1 MKSRSMKKFMRKAVS
16 AVSAVAMAIMLAAPA
31 VSTQAFAADGK
42 AANSVTYIGKNT
54 IKTYDGKS
62 LTYDSSVTFTTK
74 NSDGSYS
81 ELSLADAK
89 TAVKDGQEVKV
100 YTKAHAEGYGSV
112 WSESYDYTNYRT
124 GVQIGEDSDVAIGT
138 EGVGG
143 KLTGTLLED
152 FNLVSTSK
160 NFNPI
165 VVNKSDAT
173 IKGATIVAG
182 NADGKD
188 NSEGRNDIN
197 DFVGYGTAVNIYG
210 DSVTTGGGADA
221 NGQMGGTTETNAT
234 YKTII
239 DMTEGG
245 SITTYGVARPAVAV
259 DNGGD
264 VIIKGDGNDKTQ
276 EISVNGGT
284 LYDGFKNTAD
294 TVKMVSPPWV
304 LGVVGNSR
312 ATNMLGK
319 GSTMVVQDADVYAK
333 SWGALSTDSGSNP
346 FLYAIN
352 SNISMDTTSDDA
364 SGYGT
369 YAIGNAQEYF
379 LGSTFNVPTY
389 LTIAANGDNNNI
401 TLGATK
407 KGQKITTQKAVWK
420 DNVQSIIDYG
430 TVTASETRET
440 VVNSE
445 NFGVDIWGQA
455 TVNVNDATEFHTT
468 SAAFLIKSASSVVN
482 ISKDATIDASI
493 DANAKAESKLNGTS
507 YGVVYQI
514 IDNEDAAAAGI
525 SFPEG
530 YAGPVFS
537 DAEYSE
543 AEGWLEASTAS
554 GDQGGQQPG
563 GAPGGDMGEA
573 PDGQPGG
580 VPDGQP
586 GGAPDGAPGGAAQK
600 TTSVLNISDDDLK
613 GNIYNGSGYYGD
625 GQELTVNIK
634 NGASITGAISA
645 TTIKHTTDG
654 GKTQNTSIKEAD
666 YDQIGHVMNK
676 PSYNGSNDVIVNVE
690 KGGTWVADG
699 TSIITKLTIADGASV
714 AYGTAVDADGQAIQ
728 LKAGNTYENITVT
741 AATSGT
747 TVKSISNSNLIT
759 TADGSKIAYDSNITF
774 TMKDGNGYKE
784 LSLSDAKTAVK
795 AKKAVKVY
803 TLSHK
808 EGYGSVWNSN
818 YTYTDYRTGIQIGEN
833 SGAAIGTAGV
843 GGKLTGNTLSDL
855 VLTSTSKNFNPVVV
869 NKADATLD
877 NPVIVV
883 GNANGKNNSDGSA
896 DVNDFVGYGTAVN
909 IYGDSVT
916 TGGGADANG
925 QMGGTTNT
933 NATYKTDIDL
943 SNGGS
948 ITTYGVARPAVAVDN
963 GGDVLIK
970 GDGNSKTQE
979 ISVNGGTLY
988 DGFKNTADTVKMVSP
1003 PWVLGVVGN
1012 SRATNMLGKGSTMIV
1027 QDSDV
1032 YAKSW
1037 GALSTDSG
1045 SNPYLYAINSNI
1057 TMDTTSKDASGYG
1070 TYAIGNAQEYFL
1082 GSTFDVPT
1090 YLTIAANGDNNTITM
1105 GATTKGQEITTQK
1118 AVWKDNTQSIIDYNK
1133 VTASETRET
1142 VINSE
1147 NFGVDI
1153 WGQATVNVND
1163 ATTMN
1168 TKSAAFLIKSADSTV
1183 NLGADV
1189 TVNAATDVNAQA
1201 EKELNGTENGVVYQI
1216 IDNEDAAAKGI
1227 SFPEGYAG
1235 PVFSDAEYSEAEG
1248 WMSEANKSERTNTSV
1263 LNIADKDLQGNI
1275 YNGSGYYGAANKLTV
1290 NIEDGASVTGAISA
1304 TTIKHTTNGG
1314 KTQNTSIKEADY
1326 NQIGHVMN
1334 TPYYNGGNDVVV
1346 NVEKGGTWVADGTSI
1361 ITKLTIA
1368 DGATVTYGSAKD
1380 ANGKAIK
1387 LEAGK
1392 TYENITVSDQPD
1404 ETPAY
1409 TGLAQAED
1417 GTWYY
1422 YLEGE
1427 IAYGISG
1434 IAQNEYGWW
1443 YVENGKV
1450 DFTHNGL
1457 VQNQYGWWYV
1467 QNGQINF
1474 GYTGLVA
1481 NEYGWWYVQNGQIN
1495 FNYTGLAQN
1504 EYGWWYVE
1512 GGKINF
1518 NYNSLAANEYGWW
1531 KIDGGKVN
1539 FDFTGAVEYNSAYY
1553 TVVNGKVIF

>member
-112 WSESYDYTNYRT
+112 WSDSYDYTNYRT

-182 NADGKD
+182 NEDGKD

-197 DFVGYGTAVNIYG
+197 DFVGYGTAVTIYG

-221 NGQMGGTTETNAT
+221 NGQMGGTTETNGT
-234 YKTII
+234 YKTTI

-245 SITTYGVARPAVAV
+245 SITTYGVARPAVEV

-468 SAAFLIKSASSVVN
+468 STPFLIKSASSVVN

-514 IDNEDAAAAGI
+514 IDNEDAAASGI

-537 DAEYSE
+537 DAEYTES
-543 AEGWLEASTAS
+543 EGWLEASTAS
-554 GDQGGQQPG
+554 SDQGGQQPG

-580 VPDGQP
+580 E
-586 GGAPDGAPGGAAQK
+586 AQK
-600 TTSVLNISDDDLK
+600 TTSVLNIEDKDLQ

-634 NGASITGAISA
+634 DGASVTGAISA

-654 GKTQNTSIKEAD
+654 GKTQNTSIKEAN

-699 TSIITKLTIADGASV
+699 TSIITKLTIADGATV
-714 AYGTAVDADGQAIQ
+714 AYGTAVDANGEAVE

-747 TVKSISNSNLIT
+747 AVKSISSNNLIT

-795 AKKAVKVY
+795 AKKEVKVY

-833 SGAAIGTAGV
+833 SGAAIGTEGV

-877 NPVIVV
+877 NPVIVA

-896 DVNDFVGYGTAVN
+896 DINDFVGYGTAVTV
-909 IYGDSVT
+909 YGDSIT
-916 TGGGADANG
+916 TNGSADADG

-948 ITTYGVARPAVAVDN
+948 ITTYGVARPAVEVDN

-970 GDGNSKTQE
+970 GDGDSKTQE

-1027 QDSDV
+1027 QDADV

-1090 YLTIAANGDNNTITM
+1090 YLTIAANGDNNNITM

-1189 TVNAATDVNAQA
+1189 TVNAATDANAQA

-1304 TTIKHTTNGG
+1304 TTIKHTTDGG
-1314 KTQNTSIKEADY
+1314 KTQNTSIKEANYD
-1326 NQIGHVMN
+1326 QIGHVMN
-1334 TPYYNGGNDVVV
+1334 KPSYNGSNDVIV

-1434 IAQNEYGWW
+1434 LAQNEYGWW

-1553 TVVNGKVIF
+1553 TVVNGKVVF

>member
-514 IDNEDAAAAGI
+514 IDNEDSAAAGI

-554 GDQGGQQPG
+554 GDQGGQHPG

-580 VPDGQP
+580 APDGAP
-586 GGAPDGAPGGAAQK
+586 GGAPGGAAQK

-634 NGASITGAISA
+634 NGASVTGAISA

-877 NPVIVV
+877 NPVIVA

-970 GDGNSKTQE
+970 GDGDSKTQE

-1183 NLGADV
+1183 NLDADV

-1304 TTIKHTTNGG
+1304 TTIKHTTDGG

-1334 TPYYNGGNDVVV
+1334 TPYYNGDNDVVV

-1434 IAQNEYGWW
+1434 LAQNEYGWW

-1553 TVVNGKVIF
+1553 TVVNGKVVF

>member
-580 VPDGQP
+580 APDGQP

-877 NPVIVV
+877 NPVIVA

-970 GDGNSKTQE
+970 GDGDSKTQE

-1235 PVFSDAEYSEAEG
+1235 PVFSDAEYSETEG

-1304 TTIKHTTNGG
+1304 TTIKHTTDGG

-1346 NVEKGGTWVADGTSI
+1346 NVEKGGTWVADGISI

-1434 IAQNEYGWW
+1434 LAQNEYGWW

-1553 TVVNGKVIF
+1553 TVVNGKVVF

>member
-221 NGQMGGTTETNAT
+221 NGQMGGTT
-234 YKTII
+234 
-239 DMTEGG
+239 
-245 SITTYGVARPAVAV
+245 
-259 DNGGD
+259 
-264 VIIKGDGNDKTQ
+264 
-276 EISVNGGT
+276 
-284 LYDGFKNTAD
+284 
-294 TVKMVSPPWV
+294 
-304 LGVVGNSR
+304 
-312 ATNMLGK
+312 
-319 GSTMVVQDADVYAK
+319 
-333 SWGALSTDSGSNP
+333 
-346 FLYAIN
+346 
-352 SNISMDTTSDDA
+352 
-364 SGYGT
+364 
-369 YAIGNAQEYF
+369 
-379 LGSTFNVPTY
+379 
-389 LTIAANGDNNNI
+389 
-401 TLGATK
+401 
-407 KGQKITTQKAVWK
+407 
-420 DNVQSIIDYG
+420 
-430 TVTASETRET
+430 
-440 VVNSE
+440 
-445 NFGVDIWGQA
+445 
-455 TVNVNDATEFHTT
+455 
-468 SAAFLIKSASSVVN
+468 
-482 ISKDATIDASI
+482 
-493 DANAKAESKLNGTS
+493 
-507 YGVVYQI
+507 
-514 IDNEDAAAAGI
+514 
-525 SFPEG
+525 
-530 YAGPVFS
+530 
-537 DAEYSE
+537 
-543 AEGWLEASTAS
+543 
-554 GDQGGQQPG
+554 
-563 GAPGGDMGEA
+563 
-573 PDGQPGG
+573 
-580 VPDGQP
+580 
-586 GGAPDGAPGGAAQK
+586 
-600 TTSVLNISDDDLK
+600 
-613 GNIYNGSGYYGD
+613 
-625 GQELTVNIK
+625 
-634 NGASITGAISA
+634 
-645 TTIKHTTDG
+645 
-654 GKTQNTSIKEAD
+654 
-666 YDQIGHVMNK
+666 
-676 PSYNGSNDVIVNVE
+676 
-690 KGGTWVADG
+690 
-699 TSIITKLTIADGASV
+699 
-714 AYGTAVDADGQAIQ
+714 
-728 LKAGNTYENITVT
+728 
-741 AATSGT
+741 
-747 TVKSISNSNLIT
+747 
-759 TADGSKIAYDSNITF
+759 
-774 TMKDGNGYKE
+774 
-784 LSLSDAKTAVK
+784 
-795 AKKAVKVY
+795 
-803 TLSHK
+803 
-808 EGYGSVWNSN
+808 
-818 YTYTDYRTGIQIGEN
+818 
-833 SGAAIGTAGV
+833 
-843 GGKLTGNTLSDL
+843 
-855 VLTSTSKNFNPVVV
+855 
-869 NKADATLD
+869 
-877 NPVIVV
+877 
-883 GNANGKNNSDGSA
+883 
-896 DVNDFVGYGTAVN
+896 
-909 IYGDSVT
+909 
-916 TGGGADANG
+916 
-925 QMGGTTNT
+925 NT

-970 GDGNSKTQE
+970 GDGDSKTQE

-1133 VTASETRET
+1133 VRASETRET

-1304 TTIKHTTNGG
+1304 TTIKHTTDGG

-1434 IAQNEYGWW
+1434 LAQNEYGWW

-1553 TVVNGKVIF
+1553 TVVNGKVVF

>member
-62 LTYDSSVTFTTK
+62 LTYDSSVTFATK

-165 VVNKSDAT
+165 VVNKSNAT

-188 NSEGRNDIN
+188 NSDGRSDIN

-234 YKTII
+234 YKTTI
-239 DMTEGG
+239 DMTE
-245 SITTYGVARPAVAV
+245 
-259 DNGGD
+259 
-264 VIIKGDGNDKTQ
+264 
-276 EISVNGGT
+276 
-284 LYDGFKNTAD
+284 
-294 TVKMVSPPWV
+294 
-304 LGVVGNSR
+304 
-312 ATNMLGK
+312 
-319 GSTMVVQDADVYAK
+319 
-333 SWGALSTDSGSNP
+333 
-346 FLYAIN
+346 
-352 SNISMDTTSDDA
+352 
-364 SGYGT
+364 
-369 YAIGNAQEYF
+369 
-379 LGSTFNVPTY
+379 
-389 LTIAANGDNNNI
+389 
-401 TLGATK
+401 
-407 KGQKITTQKAVWK
+407 
-420 DNVQSIIDYG
+420 
-430 TVTASETRET
+430 
-440 VVNSE
+440 
-445 NFGVDIWGQA
+445 
-455 TVNVNDATEFHTT
+455 
-468 SAAFLIKSASSVVN
+468 
-482 ISKDATIDASI
+482 
-493 DANAKAESKLNGTS
+493 
-507 YGVVYQI
+507 
-514 IDNEDAAAAGI
+514 
-525 SFPEG
+525 
-530 YAGPVFS
+530 
-537 DAEYSE
+537 
-543 AEGWLEASTAS
+543 
-554 GDQGGQQPG
+554 
-563 GAPGGDMGEA
+563 
-573 PDGQPGG
+573 
-580 VPDGQP
+580 
-586 GGAPDGAPGGAAQK
+586 
-600 TTSVLNISDDDLK
+600 
-613 GNIYNGSGYYGD
+613 
-625 GQELTVNIK
+625 
-634 NGASITGAISA
+634 
-645 TTIKHTTDG
+645 
-654 GKTQNTSIKEAD
+654 
-666 YDQIGHVMNK
+666 
-676 PSYNGSNDVIVNVE
+676 
-690 KGGTWVADG
+690 
-699 TSIITKLTIADGASV
+699 
-714 AYGTAVDADGQAIQ
+714 
-728 LKAGNTYENITVT
+728 
-741 AATSGT
+741 
-747 TVKSISNSNLIT
+747 
-759 TADGSKIAYDSNITF
+759 
-774 TMKDGNGYKE
+774 
-784 LSLSDAKTAVK
+784 
-795 AKKAVKVY
+795 
-803 TLSHK
+803 
-808 EGYGSVWNSN
+808 
-818 YTYTDYRTGIQIGEN
+818 
-833 SGAAIGTAGV
+833 
-843 GGKLTGNTLSDL
+843 
-855 VLTSTSKNFNPVVV
+855 
-869 NKADATLD
+869 
-877 NPVIVV
+877 
-883 GNANGKNNSDGSA
+883 
-896 DVNDFVGYGTAVN
+896 
-909 IYGDSVT
+909 
-916 TGGGADANG
+916 
-925 QMGGTTNT
+925 
-933 NATYKTDIDL
+933 
-943 SNGGS
+943 GGS

-970 GDGNSKTQE
+970 GDGDSKTQE

-1045 SNPYLYAINSNI
+1045 SNPFLYAINSNI
-1057 TMDTTSKDASGYG
+1057 SMDTTSDDASGYG

-1248 WMSEANKSERTNTSV
+1248 WMSEANTSERTNTSV

-1304 TTIKHTTNGG
+1304 TTIKHTTDGG

-1434 IAQNEYGWW
+1434 LAQNEYGWW

-1457 VQNQYGWWYV
+1457 VQNQ
-1467 QNGQINF
+1467 
-1474 GYTGLVA
+1474 
-1481 NEYGWWYVQNGQIN
+1481 YGWWYVQNGQIN

-1553 TVVNGKVIF
+1553 TVVNGKVVF

>member
-440 VVNSE
+440 V
-445 NFGVDIWGQA
+445 
-455 TVNVNDATEFHTT
+455 
-468 SAAFLIKSASSVVN
+468 
-482 ISKDATIDASI
+482 
-493 DANAKAESKLNGTS
+493 
-507 YGVVYQI
+507 
-514 IDNEDAAAAGI
+514 
-525 SFPEG
+525 
-530 YAGPVFS
+530 
-537 DAEYSE
+537 
-543 AEGWLEASTAS
+543 
-554 GDQGGQQPG
+554 
-563 GAPGGDMGEA
+563 
-573 PDGQPGG
+573 
-580 VPDGQP
+580 
-586 GGAPDGAPGGAAQK
+586 
-600 TTSVLNISDDDLK
+600 
-613 GNIYNGSGYYGD
+613 
-625 GQELTVNIK
+625 
-634 NGASITGAISA
+634 
-645 TTIKHTTDG
+645 
-654 GKTQNTSIKEAD
+654 
-666 YDQIGHVMNK
+666 
-676 PSYNGSNDVIVNVE
+676 
-690 KGGTWVADG
+690 
-699 TSIITKLTIADGASV
+699 
-714 AYGTAVDADGQAIQ
+714 
-728 LKAGNTYENITVT
+728 
-741 AATSGT
+741 
-747 TVKSISNSNLIT
+747 
-759 TADGSKIAYDSNITF
+759 
-774 TMKDGNGYKE
+774 
-784 LSLSDAKTAVK
+784 
-795 AKKAVKVY
+795 
-803 TLSHK
+803 
-808 EGYGSVWNSN
+808 
-818 YTYTDYRTGIQIGEN
+818 
-833 SGAAIGTAGV
+833 
-843 GGKLTGNTLSDL
+843 
-855 VLTSTSKNFNPVVV
+855 
-869 NKADATLD
+869 
-877 NPVIVV
+877 
-883 GNANGKNNSDGSA
+883 
-896 DVNDFVGYGTAVN
+896 
-909 IYGDSVT
+909 
-916 TGGGADANG
+916 
-925 QMGGTTNT
+925 
-933 NATYKTDIDL
+933 
-943 SNGGS
+943 
-948 ITTYGVARPAVAVDN
+948 
-963 GGDVLIK
+963 
-970 GDGNSKTQE
+970 
-979 ISVNGGTLY
+979 
-988 DGFKNTADTVKMVSP
+988 
-1003 PWVLGVVGN
+1003 
-1012 SRATNMLGKGSTMIV
+1012 
-1027 QDSDV
+1027 
-1032 YAKSW
+1032 
-1037 GALSTDSG
+1037 
-1045 SNPYLYAINSNI
+1045 
-1057 TMDTTSKDASGYG
+1057 
-1070 TYAIGNAQEYFL
+1070 
-1082 GSTFDVPT
+1082 
-1090 YLTIAANGDNNTITM
+1090 
-1105 GATTKGQEITTQK
+1105 
-1118 AVWKDNTQSIIDYNK
+1118 
-1133 VTASETRET
+1133 
-1142 VINSE
+1142 INSE

-1304 TTIKHTTNGG
+1304 TTIKHTTDGG

-1434 IAQNEYGWW
+1434 LAQNEYGWW

-1553 TVVNGKVIF
+1553 TVVNGKVVF

>member
-124 GVQIGEDSDVAIGT
+124 GVQIGEDSDVAIGI

-264 VIIKGDGNDKTQ
+264 VIIKGDGND
-276 EISVNGGT
+276 
-284 LYDGFKNTAD
+284 
-294 TVKMVSPPWV
+294 
-304 LGVVGNSR
+304 
-312 ATNMLGK
+312 
-319 GSTMVVQDADVYAK
+319 
-333 SWGALSTDSGSNP
+333 
-346 FLYAIN
+346 
-352 SNISMDTTSDDA
+352 
-364 SGYGT
+364 
-369 YAIGNAQEYF
+369 
-379 LGSTFNVPTY
+379 
-389 LTIAANGDNNNI
+389 
-401 TLGATK
+401 
-407 KGQKITTQKAVWK
+407 
-420 DNVQSIIDYG
+420 
-430 TVTASETRET
+430 
-440 VVNSE
+440 
-445 NFGVDIWGQA
+445 
-455 TVNVNDATEFHTT
+455 
-468 SAAFLIKSASSVVN
+468 
-482 ISKDATIDASI
+482 
-493 DANAKAESKLNGTS
+493 
-507 YGVVYQI
+507 
-514 IDNEDAAAAGI
+514 
-525 SFPEG
+525 
-530 YAGPVFS
+530 
-537 DAEYSE
+537 
-543 AEGWLEASTAS
+543 
-554 GDQGGQQPG
+554 
-563 GAPGGDMGEA
+563 
-573 PDGQPGG
+573 
-580 VPDGQP
+580 
-586 GGAPDGAPGGAAQK
+586 
-600 TTSVLNISDDDLK
+600 
-613 GNIYNGSGYYGD
+613 
-625 GQELTVNIK
+625 
-634 NGASITGAISA
+634 
-645 TTIKHTTDG
+645 
-654 GKTQNTSIKEAD
+654 
-666 YDQIGHVMNK
+666 
-676 PSYNGSNDVIVNVE
+676 
-690 KGGTWVADG
+690 
-699 TSIITKLTIADGASV
+699 
-714 AYGTAVDADGQAIQ
+714 
-728 LKAGNTYENITVT
+728 
-741 AATSGT
+741 
-747 TVKSISNSNLIT
+747 
-759 TADGSKIAYDSNITF
+759 
-774 TMKDGNGYKE
+774 
-784 LSLSDAKTAVK
+784 
-795 AKKAVKVY
+795 
-803 TLSHK
+803 
-808 EGYGSVWNSN
+808 
-818 YTYTDYRTGIQIGEN
+818 
-833 SGAAIGTAGV
+833 
-843 GGKLTGNTLSDL
+843 
-855 VLTSTSKNFNPVVV
+855 
-869 NKADATLD
+869 
-877 NPVIVV
+877 
-883 GNANGKNNSDGSA
+883 
-896 DVNDFVGYGTAVN
+896 
-909 IYGDSVT
+909 
-916 TGGGADANG
+916 
-925 QMGGTTNT
+925 
-933 NATYKTDIDL
+933 
-943 SNGGS
+943 
-948 ITTYGVARPAVAVDN
+948 
-963 GGDVLIK
+963 
-970 GDGNSKTQE
+970 KTQE

-1304 TTIKHTTNGG
+1304 TTIKHTTDGG

-1434 IAQNEYGWW
+1434 LAQNEYGWW

-1553 TVVNGKVIF
+1553 TVVNGKVVF

>member
-124 GVQIGEDSDVAIGT
+124 GVQIGEDSDVAIGI

-264 VIIKGDGNDKTQ
+264 VIIKGDGND
-276 EISVNGGT
+276 
-284 LYDGFKNTAD
+284 
-294 TVKMVSPPWV
+294 
-304 LGVVGNSR
+304 
-312 ATNMLGK
+312 
-319 GSTMVVQDADVYAK
+319 
-333 SWGALSTDSGSNP
+333 
-346 FLYAIN
+346 
-352 SNISMDTTSDDA
+352 
-364 SGYGT
+364 
-369 YAIGNAQEYF
+369 
-379 LGSTFNVPTY
+379 
-389 LTIAANGDNNNI
+389 
-401 TLGATK
+401 
-407 KGQKITTQKAVWK
+407 
-420 DNVQSIIDYG
+420 
-430 TVTASETRET
+430 
-440 VVNSE
+440 
-445 NFGVDIWGQA
+445 
-455 TVNVNDATEFHTT
+455 
-468 SAAFLIKSASSVVN
+468 
-482 ISKDATIDASI
+482 
-493 DANAKAESKLNGTS
+493 
-507 YGVVYQI
+507 
-514 IDNEDAAAAGI
+514 
-525 SFPEG
+525 
-530 YAGPVFS
+530 
-537 DAEYSE
+537 
-543 AEGWLEASTAS
+543 
-554 GDQGGQQPG
+554 
-563 GAPGGDMGEA
+563 
-573 PDGQPGG
+573 
-580 VPDGQP
+580 
-586 GGAPDGAPGGAAQK
+586 
-600 TTSVLNISDDDLK
+600 
-613 GNIYNGSGYYGD
+613 
-625 GQELTVNIK
+625 
-634 NGASITGAISA
+634 
-645 TTIKHTTDG
+645 
-654 GKTQNTSIKEAD
+654 
-666 YDQIGHVMNK
+666 
-676 PSYNGSNDVIVNVE
+676 
-690 KGGTWVADG
+690 
-699 TSIITKLTIADGASV
+699 
-714 AYGTAVDADGQAIQ
+714 
-728 LKAGNTYENITVT
+728 
-741 AATSGT
+741 
-747 TVKSISNSNLIT
+747 
-759 TADGSKIAYDSNITF
+759 
-774 TMKDGNGYKE
+774 
-784 LSLSDAKTAVK
+784 
-795 AKKAVKVY
+795 
-803 TLSHK
+803 
-808 EGYGSVWNSN
+808 
-818 YTYTDYRTGIQIGEN
+818 
-833 SGAAIGTAGV
+833 
-843 GGKLTGNTLSDL
+843 
-855 VLTSTSKNFNPVVV
+855 
-869 NKADATLD
+869 
-877 NPVIVV
+877 
-883 GNANGKNNSDGSA
+883 
-896 DVNDFVGYGTAVN
+896 
-909 IYGDSVT
+909 
-916 TGGGADANG
+916 
-925 QMGGTTNT
+925 
-933 NATYKTDIDL
+933 
-943 SNGGS
+943 
-948 ITTYGVARPAVAVDN
+948 
-963 GGDVLIK
+963 
-970 GDGNSKTQE
+970 KTQE

-1304 TTIKHTTNGG
+1304 TTIKHTTDGG

-1434 IAQNEYGWW
+1434 LAQNEYGWW

-1457 VQNQYGWWYV
+1457 VQNQ
-1467 QNGQINF
+1467 
-1474 GYTGLVA
+1474 
-1481 NEYGWWYVQNGQIN
+1481 YGWWYVQNGQIN

-1553 TVVNGKVIF
+1553 TVVNGKVVF

>member
-221 NGQMGGTTETNAT
+221 NGQMGGTT
-234 YKTII
+234 
-239 DMTEGG
+239 
-245 SITTYGVARPAVAV
+245 
-259 DNGGD
+259 
-264 VIIKGDGNDKTQ
+264 
-276 EISVNGGT
+276 
-284 LYDGFKNTAD
+284 
-294 TVKMVSPPWV
+294 
-304 LGVVGNSR
+304 
-312 ATNMLGK
+312 
-319 GSTMVVQDADVYAK
+319 
-333 SWGALSTDSGSNP
+333 
-346 FLYAIN
+346 
-352 SNISMDTTSDDA
+352 
-364 SGYGT
+364 
-369 YAIGNAQEYF
+369 
-379 LGSTFNVPTY
+379 
-389 LTIAANGDNNNI
+389 
-401 TLGATK
+401 
-407 KGQKITTQKAVWK
+407 
-420 DNVQSIIDYG
+420 
-430 TVTASETRET
+430 
-440 VVNSE
+440 
-445 NFGVDIWGQA
+445 
-455 TVNVNDATEFHTT
+455 
-468 SAAFLIKSASSVVN
+468 
-482 ISKDATIDASI
+482 
-493 DANAKAESKLNGTS
+493 
-507 YGVVYQI
+507 
-514 IDNEDAAAAGI
+514 
-525 SFPEG
+525 
-530 YAGPVFS
+530 
-537 DAEYSE
+537 
-543 AEGWLEASTAS
+543 
-554 GDQGGQQPG
+554 
-563 GAPGGDMGEA
+563 
-573 PDGQPGG
+573 
-580 VPDGQP
+580 
-586 GGAPDGAPGGAAQK
+586 
-600 TTSVLNISDDDLK
+600 
-613 GNIYNGSGYYGD
+613 
-625 GQELTVNIK
+625 
-634 NGASITGAISA
+634 
-645 TTIKHTTDG
+645 
-654 GKTQNTSIKEAD
+654 
-666 YDQIGHVMNK
+666 
-676 PSYNGSNDVIVNVE
+676 
-690 KGGTWVADG
+690 
-699 TSIITKLTIADGASV
+699 
-714 AYGTAVDADGQAIQ
+714 
-728 LKAGNTYENITVT
+728 
-741 AATSGT
+741 
-747 TVKSISNSNLIT
+747 
-759 TADGSKIAYDSNITF
+759 
-774 TMKDGNGYKE
+774 
-784 LSLSDAKTAVK
+784 
-795 AKKAVKVY
+795 
-803 TLSHK
+803 
-808 EGYGSVWNSN
+808 
-818 YTYTDYRTGIQIGEN
+818 
-833 SGAAIGTAGV
+833 
-843 GGKLTGNTLSDL
+843 
-855 VLTSTSKNFNPVVV
+855 
-869 NKADATLD
+869 
-877 NPVIVV
+877 
-883 GNANGKNNSDGSA
+883 
-896 DVNDFVGYGTAVN
+896 
-909 IYGDSVT
+909 
-916 TGGGADANG
+916 
-925 QMGGTTNT
+925 NT

-970 GDGNSKTQE
+970 GDGDSKTQE

-1304 TTIKHTTNGG
+1304 TTIKHTTDGG

-1434 IAQNEYGWW
+1434 LAQNEYGWW

-1553 TVVNGKVIF
+1553 TVVNGKVVF

>member
-62 LTYDSSVTFTTK
+62 LTYDSSVTFATK

-165 VVNKSDAT
+165 VVNKSNAT

-188 NSEGRNDIN
+188 NSDGRSDI
-197 DFVGYGTAVNIYG
+197 
-210 DSVTTGGGADA
+210 
-221 NGQMGGTTETNAT
+221 
-234 YKTII
+234 
-239 DMTEGG
+239 
-245 SITTYGVARPAVAV
+245 
-259 DNGGD
+259 
-264 VIIKGDGNDKTQ
+264 
-276 EISVNGGT
+276 
-284 LYDGFKNTAD
+284 
-294 TVKMVSPPWV
+294 
-304 LGVVGNSR
+304 
-312 ATNMLGK
+312 
-319 GSTMVVQDADVYAK
+319 
-333 SWGALSTDSGSNP
+333 
-346 FLYAIN
+346 
-352 SNISMDTTSDDA
+352 
-364 SGYGT
+364 
-369 YAIGNAQEYF
+369 
-379 LGSTFNVPTY
+379 
-389 LTIAANGDNNNI
+389 
-401 TLGATK
+401 
-407 KGQKITTQKAVWK
+407 
-420 DNVQSIIDYG
+420 
-430 TVTASETRET
+430 
-440 VVNSE
+440 
-445 NFGVDIWGQA
+445 
-455 TVNVNDATEFHTT
+455 
-468 SAAFLIKSASSVVN
+468 
-482 ISKDATIDASI
+482 
-493 DANAKAESKLNGTS
+493 
-507 YGVVYQI
+507 
-514 IDNEDAAAAGI
+514 
-525 SFPEG
+525 
-530 YAGPVFS
+530 
-537 DAEYSE
+537 
-543 AEGWLEASTAS
+543 
-554 GDQGGQQPG
+554 
-563 GAPGGDMGEA
+563 
-573 PDGQPGG
+573 
-580 VPDGQP
+580 
-586 GGAPDGAPGGAAQK
+586 
-600 TTSVLNISDDDLK
+600 
-613 GNIYNGSGYYGD
+613 
-625 GQELTVNIK
+625 
-634 NGASITGAISA
+634 
-645 TTIKHTTDG
+645 
-654 GKTQNTSIKEAD
+654 
-666 YDQIGHVMNK
+666 
-676 PSYNGSNDVIVNVE
+676 
-690 KGGTWVADG
+690 
-699 TSIITKLTIADGASV
+699 
-714 AYGTAVDADGQAIQ
+714 
-728 LKAGNTYENITVT
+728 
-741 AATSGT
+741 
-747 TVKSISNSNLIT
+747 
-759 TADGSKIAYDSNITF
+759 
-774 TMKDGNGYKE
+774 
-784 LSLSDAKTAVK
+784 
-795 AKKAVKVY
+795 
-803 TLSHK
+803 
-808 EGYGSVWNSN
+808 
-818 YTYTDYRTGIQIGEN
+818 
-833 SGAAIGTAGV
+833 
-843 GGKLTGNTLSDL
+843 
-855 VLTSTSKNFNPVVV
+855 
-869 NKADATLD
+869 
-877 NPVIVV
+877 
-883 GNANGKNNSDGSA
+883 
-896 DVNDFVGYGTAVN
+896 NDFVGYGTAVN

-970 GDGNSKTQE
+970 GDGDSKTQE

-1304 TTIKHTTNGG
+1304 TTIKHTTDGG

-1434 IAQNEYGWW
+1434 LAQNEYGWW

-1553 TVVNGKVIF
+1553 TVVNGKVVF

>member
-319 GSTMVVQDADVYAK
+319 GSTM
-333 SWGALSTDSGSNP
+333 
-346 FLYAIN
+346 
-352 SNISMDTTSDDA
+352 
-364 SGYGT
+364 
-369 YAIGNAQEYF
+369 
-379 LGSTFNVPTY
+379 
-389 LTIAANGDNNNI
+389 
-401 TLGATK
+401 
-407 KGQKITTQKAVWK
+407 
-420 DNVQSIIDYG
+420 
-430 TVTASETRET
+430 
-440 VVNSE
+440 
-445 NFGVDIWGQA
+445 
-455 TVNVNDATEFHTT
+455 
-468 SAAFLIKSASSVVN
+468 
-482 ISKDATIDASI
+482 
-493 DANAKAESKLNGTS
+493 
-507 YGVVYQI
+507 
-514 IDNEDAAAAGI
+514 
-525 SFPEG
+525 
-530 YAGPVFS
+530 
-537 DAEYSE
+537 
-543 AEGWLEASTAS
+543 
-554 GDQGGQQPG
+554 
-563 GAPGGDMGEA
+563 
-573 PDGQPGG
+573 
-580 VPDGQP
+580 
-586 GGAPDGAPGGAAQK
+586 
-600 TTSVLNISDDDLK
+600 
-613 GNIYNGSGYYGD
+613 
-625 GQELTVNIK
+625 
-634 NGASITGAISA
+634 
-645 TTIKHTTDG
+645 
-654 GKTQNTSIKEAD
+654 
-666 YDQIGHVMNK
+666 
-676 PSYNGSNDVIVNVE
+676 
-690 KGGTWVADG
+690 
-699 TSIITKLTIADGASV
+699 
-714 AYGTAVDADGQAIQ
+714 
-728 LKAGNTYENITVT
+728 
-741 AATSGT
+741 
-747 TVKSISNSNLIT
+747 
-759 TADGSKIAYDSNITF
+759 
-774 TMKDGNGYKE
+774 
-784 LSLSDAKTAVK
+784 
-795 AKKAVKVY
+795 
-803 TLSHK
+803 
-808 EGYGSVWNSN
+808 
-818 YTYTDYRTGIQIGEN
+818 
-833 SGAAIGTAGV
+833 
-843 GGKLTGNTLSDL
+843 
-855 VLTSTSKNFNPVVV
+855 
-869 NKADATLD
+869 
-877 NPVIVV
+877 
-883 GNANGKNNSDGSA
+883 
-896 DVNDFVGYGTAVN
+896 
-909 IYGDSVT
+909 
-916 TGGGADANG
+916 
-925 QMGGTTNT
+925 
-933 NATYKTDIDL
+933 
-943 SNGGS
+943 
-948 ITTYGVARPAVAVDN
+948 
-963 GGDVLIK
+963 
-970 GDGNSKTQE
+970 
-979 ISVNGGTLY
+979 
-988 DGFKNTADTVKMVSP
+988 
-1003 PWVLGVVGN
+1003 
-1012 SRATNMLGKGSTMIV
+1012 IV

-1105 GATTKGQEITTQK
+1105 GATIKGQEITTQK

-1304 TTIKHTTNGG
+1304 TTIKHTTDGG

-1368 DGATVTYGSAKD
+1368 DGATVTYGSTKD
-1380 ANGKAIK
+1380 ANGKAII

-1434 IAQNEYGWW
+1434 LAQNEYGWW

-1553 TVVNGKVIF
+1553 TVVNGKVVF

>member
-188 NSEGRNDIN
+188 NSEGRNDI
-197 DFVGYGTAVNIYG
+197 
-210 DSVTTGGGADA
+210 
-221 NGQMGGTTETNAT
+221 
-234 YKTII
+234 
-239 DMTEGG
+239 
-245 SITTYGVARPAVAV
+245 
-259 DNGGD
+259 
-264 VIIKGDGNDKTQ
+264 
-276 EISVNGGT
+276 
-284 LYDGFKNTAD
+284 
-294 TVKMVSPPWV
+294 
-304 LGVVGNSR
+304 
-312 ATNMLGK
+312 
-319 GSTMVVQDADVYAK
+319 
-333 SWGALSTDSGSNP
+333 
-346 FLYAIN
+346 
-352 SNISMDTTSDDA
+352 
-364 SGYGT
+364 
-369 YAIGNAQEYF
+369 
-379 LGSTFNVPTY
+379 
-389 LTIAANGDNNNI
+389 
-401 TLGATK
+401 
-407 KGQKITTQKAVWK
+407 
-420 DNVQSIIDYG
+420 
-430 TVTASETRET
+430 
-440 VVNSE
+440 
-445 NFGVDIWGQA
+445 
-455 TVNVNDATEFHTT
+455 
-468 SAAFLIKSASSVVN
+468 
-482 ISKDATIDASI
+482 
-493 DANAKAESKLNGTS
+493 
-507 YGVVYQI
+507 
-514 IDNEDAAAAGI
+514 
-525 SFPEG
+525 
-530 YAGPVFS
+530 
-537 DAEYSE
+537 
-543 AEGWLEASTAS
+543 
-554 GDQGGQQPG
+554 
-563 GAPGGDMGEA
+563 
-573 PDGQPGG
+573 
-580 VPDGQP
+580 
-586 GGAPDGAPGGAAQK
+586 
-600 TTSVLNISDDDLK
+600 
-613 GNIYNGSGYYGD
+613 
-625 GQELTVNIK
+625 
-634 NGASITGAISA
+634 
-645 TTIKHTTDG
+645 
-654 GKTQNTSIKEAD
+654 
-666 YDQIGHVMNK
+666 
-676 PSYNGSNDVIVNVE
+676 
-690 KGGTWVADG
+690 
-699 TSIITKLTIADGASV
+699 
-714 AYGTAVDADGQAIQ
+714 
-728 LKAGNTYENITVT
+728 
-741 AATSGT
+741 
-747 TVKSISNSNLIT
+747 
-759 TADGSKIAYDSNITF
+759 
-774 TMKDGNGYKE
+774 
-784 LSLSDAKTAVK
+784 
-795 AKKAVKVY
+795 
-803 TLSHK
+803 
-808 EGYGSVWNSN
+808 
-818 YTYTDYRTGIQIGEN
+818 
-833 SGAAIGTAGV
+833 
-843 GGKLTGNTLSDL
+843 
-855 VLTSTSKNFNPVVV
+855 
-869 NKADATLD
+869 
-877 NPVIVV
+877 
-883 GNANGKNNSDGSA
+883 
-896 DVNDFVGYGTAVN
+896 NDFVGYGTAVN

-1248 WMSEANKSERTNTSV
+1248 WMSEANTSERTNTSV

-1290 NIEDGASVTGAISA
+1290 NIKDGASVTGAISA
-1304 TTIKHTTNGG
+1304 TTIKHTTDGG

-1434 IAQNEYGWW
+1434 LAQNEYGWW

-1553 TVVNGKVIF
+1553 TVVNGKVVF

>member
-62 LTYDSSVTFTTK
+62 LTYDSSVTFATK

-165 VVNKSDAT
+165 VVNKSNAT

-188 NSEGRNDIN
+188 NSDGRSDIN

-234 YKTII
+234 YKTTI
-239 DMTEGG
+239 DMTE
-245 SITTYGVARPAVAV
+245 
-259 DNGGD
+259 
-264 VIIKGDGNDKTQ
+264 
-276 EISVNGGT
+276 
-284 LYDGFKNTAD
+284 
-294 TVKMVSPPWV
+294 
-304 LGVVGNSR
+304 
-312 ATNMLGK
+312 
-319 GSTMVVQDADVYAK
+319 
-333 SWGALSTDSGSNP
+333 
-346 FLYAIN
+346 
-352 SNISMDTTSDDA
+352 
-364 SGYGT
+364 
-369 YAIGNAQEYF
+369 
-379 LGSTFNVPTY
+379 
-389 LTIAANGDNNNI
+389 
-401 TLGATK
+401 
-407 KGQKITTQKAVWK
+407 
-420 DNVQSIIDYG
+420 
-430 TVTASETRET
+430 
-440 VVNSE
+440 
-445 NFGVDIWGQA
+445 
-455 TVNVNDATEFHTT
+455 
-468 SAAFLIKSASSVVN
+468 
-482 ISKDATIDASI
+482 
-493 DANAKAESKLNGTS
+493 
-507 YGVVYQI
+507 
-514 IDNEDAAAAGI
+514 
-525 SFPEG
+525 
-530 YAGPVFS
+530 
-537 DAEYSE
+537 
-543 AEGWLEASTAS
+543 
-554 GDQGGQQPG
+554 
-563 GAPGGDMGEA
+563 
-573 PDGQPGG
+573 
-580 VPDGQP
+580 
-586 GGAPDGAPGGAAQK
+586 
-600 TTSVLNISDDDLK
+600 
-613 GNIYNGSGYYGD
+613 
-625 GQELTVNIK
+625 
-634 NGASITGAISA
+634 
-645 TTIKHTTDG
+645 
-654 GKTQNTSIKEAD
+654 
-666 YDQIGHVMNK
+666 
-676 PSYNGSNDVIVNVE
+676 
-690 KGGTWVADG
+690 
-699 TSIITKLTIADGASV
+699 
-714 AYGTAVDADGQAIQ
+714 
-728 LKAGNTYENITVT
+728 
-741 AATSGT
+741 
-747 TVKSISNSNLIT
+747 
-759 TADGSKIAYDSNITF
+759 
-774 TMKDGNGYKE
+774 
-784 LSLSDAKTAVK
+784 
-795 AKKAVKVY
+795 
-803 TLSHK
+803 
-808 EGYGSVWNSN
+808 
-818 YTYTDYRTGIQIGEN
+818 
-833 SGAAIGTAGV
+833 
-843 GGKLTGNTLSDL
+843 
-855 VLTSTSKNFNPVVV
+855 
-869 NKADATLD
+869 
-877 NPVIVV
+877 
-883 GNANGKNNSDGSA
+883 
-896 DVNDFVGYGTAVN
+896 
-909 IYGDSVT
+909 
-916 TGGGADANG
+916 
-925 QMGGTTNT
+925 
-933 NATYKTDIDL
+933 
-943 SNGGS
+943 GGS

-970 GDGNSKTQE
+970 GDGDSKTQE

-1090 YLTIAANGDNNTITM
+1090 YLTIAANGDNNNITM

-1133 VTASETRET
+1133 VIASETRET

-1189 TVNAATDVNAQA
+1189 TVNAATDANAQA

-1216 IDNEDAAAKGI
+1216 IDNEDSAAKGI

-1248 WMSEANKSERTNTSV
+1248 WMSEANTSERTNTSV

-1304 TTIKHTTNGG
+1304 TTIKHTTDGG

-1434 IAQNEYGWW
+1434 LAQNEYGWW

-1457 VQNQYGWWYV
+1457 VQNQ
-1467 QNGQINF
+1467 
-1474 GYTGLVA
+1474 
-1481 NEYGWWYVQNGQIN
+1481 YGWWYVQNGQIN

-1553 TVVNGKVIF
+1553 TVVNGKVVF

>member
-440 VVNSE
+440 V
-445 NFGVDIWGQA
+445 
-455 TVNVNDATEFHTT
+455 
-468 SAAFLIKSASSVVN
+468 
-482 ISKDATIDASI
+482 
-493 DANAKAESKLNGTS
+493 
-507 YGVVYQI
+507 
-514 IDNEDAAAAGI
+514 
-525 SFPEG
+525 
-530 YAGPVFS
+530 
-537 DAEYSE
+537 
-543 AEGWLEASTAS
+543 
-554 GDQGGQQPG
+554 
-563 GAPGGDMGEA
+563 
-573 PDGQPGG
+573 
-580 VPDGQP
+580 
-586 GGAPDGAPGGAAQK
+586 
-600 TTSVLNISDDDLK
+600 
-613 GNIYNGSGYYGD
+613 
-625 GQELTVNIK
+625 
-634 NGASITGAISA
+634 
-645 TTIKHTTDG
+645 
-654 GKTQNTSIKEAD
+654 
-666 YDQIGHVMNK
+666 
-676 PSYNGSNDVIVNVE
+676 
-690 KGGTWVADG
+690 
-699 TSIITKLTIADGASV
+699 
-714 AYGTAVDADGQAIQ
+714 
-728 LKAGNTYENITVT
+728 
-741 AATSGT
+741 
-747 TVKSISNSNLIT
+747 
-759 TADGSKIAYDSNITF
+759 
-774 TMKDGNGYKE
+774 
-784 LSLSDAKTAVK
+784 
-795 AKKAVKVY
+795 
-803 TLSHK
+803 
-808 EGYGSVWNSN
+808 
-818 YTYTDYRTGIQIGEN
+818 
-833 SGAAIGTAGV
+833 
-843 GGKLTGNTLSDL
+843 
-855 VLTSTSKNFNPVVV
+855 
-869 NKADATLD
+869 
-877 NPVIVV
+877 
-883 GNANGKNNSDGSA
+883 
-896 DVNDFVGYGTAVN
+896 
-909 IYGDSVT
+909 
-916 TGGGADANG
+916 
-925 QMGGTTNT
+925 
-933 NATYKTDIDL
+933 
-943 SNGGS
+943 
-948 ITTYGVARPAVAVDN
+948 
-963 GGDVLIK
+963 
-970 GDGNSKTQE
+970 
-979 ISVNGGTLY
+979 
-988 DGFKNTADTVKMVSP
+988 
-1003 PWVLGVVGN
+1003 
-1012 SRATNMLGKGSTMIV
+1012 
-1027 QDSDV
+1027 
-1032 YAKSW
+1032 
-1037 GALSTDSG
+1037 
-1045 SNPYLYAINSNI
+1045 
-1057 TMDTTSKDASGYG
+1057 
-1070 TYAIGNAQEYFL
+1070 
-1082 GSTFDVPT
+1082 
-1090 YLTIAANGDNNTITM
+1090 
-1105 GATTKGQEITTQK
+1105 
-1118 AVWKDNTQSIIDYNK
+1118 
-1133 VTASETRET
+1133 
-1142 VINSE
+1142 INSE

-1304 TTIKHTTNGG
+1304 TTIKHTTDGG

-1434 IAQNEYGWW
+1434 LAQNEYGWW
-1443 YVENGKV
+1443 YVENGQV
-1450 DFTHNGL
+1450 DFA
-1457 VQNQYGWWYV
+1457 
-1467 QNGQINF
+1467 
-1474 GYTGLVA
+1474 YTGTVTW
-1481 NEYGWWYVQNGQIN
+1481 YGTDYNVKSGQVMFGSIR
-1495 FNYTGLAQN
+1495 F
-1504 EYGWWYVE
+1504 
-1512 GGKINF
+1512 
-1518 NYNSLAANEYGWW
+1518 
-1531 KIDGGKVN
+1531 
-1539 FDFTGAVEYNSAYY
+1539 
-1553 TVVNGKVIF
+1553 

>member
-221 NGQMGGTTETNAT
+221 NGQMGGTTNTNAT
-234 YKTII
+234 YKTDI
-239 DMTEGG
+239 DLSNGG

-319 GSTMVVQDADVYAK
+319 GSTMVVQDA
-333 SWGALSTDSGSNP
+333 
-346 FLYAIN
+346 
-352 SNISMDTTSDDA
+352 
-364 SGYGT
+364 
-369 YAIGNAQEYF
+369 
-379 LGSTFNVPTY
+379 
-389 LTIAANGDNNNI
+389 
-401 TLGATK
+401 
-407 KGQKITTQKAVWK
+407 
-420 DNVQSIIDYG
+420 
-430 TVTASETRET
+430 
-440 VVNSE
+440 
-445 NFGVDIWGQA
+445 
-455 TVNVNDATEFHTT
+455 
-468 SAAFLIKSASSVVN
+468 
-482 ISKDATIDASI
+482 
-493 DANAKAESKLNGTS
+493 
-507 YGVVYQI
+507 
-514 IDNEDAAAAGI
+514 
-525 SFPEG
+525 
-530 YAGPVFS
+530 
-537 DAEYSE
+537 
-543 AEGWLEASTAS
+543 
-554 GDQGGQQPG
+554 
-563 GAPGGDMGEA
+563 
-573 PDGQPGG
+573 
-580 VPDGQP
+580 
-586 GGAPDGAPGGAAQK
+586 
-600 TTSVLNISDDDLK
+600 
-613 GNIYNGSGYYGD
+613 
-625 GQELTVNIK
+625 
-634 NGASITGAISA
+634 
-645 TTIKHTTDG
+645 
-654 GKTQNTSIKEAD
+654 
-666 YDQIGHVMNK
+666 
-676 PSYNGSNDVIVNVE
+676 
-690 KGGTWVADG
+690 
-699 TSIITKLTIADGASV
+699 
-714 AYGTAVDADGQAIQ
+714 
-728 LKAGNTYENITVT
+728 
-741 AATSGT
+741 
-747 TVKSISNSNLIT
+747 
-759 TADGSKIAYDSNITF
+759 
-774 TMKDGNGYKE
+774 
-784 LSLSDAKTAVK
+784 
-795 AKKAVKVY
+795 
-803 TLSHK
+803 
-808 EGYGSVWNSN
+808 
-818 YTYTDYRTGIQIGEN
+818 
-833 SGAAIGTAGV
+833 
-843 GGKLTGNTLSDL
+843 
-855 VLTSTSKNFNPVVV
+855 
-869 NKADATLD
+869 
-877 NPVIVV
+877 
-883 GNANGKNNSDGSA
+883 
-896 DVNDFVGYGTAVN
+896 
-909 IYGDSVT
+909 
-916 TGGGADANG
+916 
-925 QMGGTTNT
+925 
-933 NATYKTDIDL
+933 
-943 SNGGS
+943 
-948 ITTYGVARPAVAVDN
+948 
-963 GGDVLIK
+963 
-970 GDGNSKTQE
+970 
-979 ISVNGGTLY
+979 
-988 DGFKNTADTVKMVSP
+988 
-1003 PWVLGVVGN
+1003 
-1012 SRATNMLGKGSTMIV
+1012 
-1027 QDSDV
+1027 DV

-1248 WMSEANKSERTNTSV
+1248 WMSEANTSERTNTSV

-1304 TTIKHTTNGG
+1304 TTIKHTTDGG

-1434 IAQNEYGWW
+1434 LAQNEYGWW
-1443 YVENGKV
+1443 YVENGQV
-1450 DFTHNGL
+1450 DFA
-1457 VQNQYGWWYV
+1457 
-1467 QNGQINF
+1467 
-1474 GYTGLVA
+1474 YTGTVTW
-1481 NEYGWWYVQNGQIN
+1481 YGTDYNVKSGQVMFGSIR
-1495 FNYTGLAQN
+1495 F
-1504 EYGWWYVE
+1504 
-1512 GGKINF
+1512 
-1518 NYNSLAANEYGWW
+1518 
-1531 KIDGGKVN
+1531 
-1539 FDFTGAVEYNSAYY
+1539 
-1553 TVVNGKVIF
+1553 

>member
-221 NGQMGGTTETNAT
+221 NGQMGGTTNTNAT
-234 YKTII
+234 YKTDI
-239 DMTEGG
+239 DLSNGG

-264 VIIKGDGNDKTQ
+264 VLIKGDGNSKTQ

-319 GSTMVVQDADVYAK
+319 GSTMIVQDSDVYAK

-346 FLYAIN
+346 YLYAIN
-352 SNISMDTTSDDA
+352 SNITMDTTSKDA

-379 LGSTFNVPTY
+379 LGSTFDVPTY
-389 LTIAANGDNNNI
+389 LTIAANGDNNTI
-401 TLGATK
+401 TMGATT
-407 KGQKITTQKAVWK
+407 KGQEITTQKAVWK
-420 DNVQSIIDYG
+420 DNTQSIIDYNK
-430 TVTASETRET
+430 VTASETRET
-440 VVNSE
+440 VINSE

-455 TVNVNDATEFHTT
+455 TVNVNDATTMNT
-468 SAAFLIKSASSVVN
+468 KSAAFLIKSADSTVN
-482 ISKDATIDASI
+482 LGADVTVNAATDV
-493 DANAKAESKLNGTS
+493 NAQAEKELNGTEN
-507 YGVVYQI
+507 GVVYQI
-514 IDNEDAAAAGI
+514 IDNEDAAAKGI

-543 AEGWLEASTAS
+543 AEGWMSEANKSERTN
-554 GDQGGQQPG
+554 
-563 GAPGGDMGEA
+563 
-573 PDGQPGG
+573 
-580 VPDGQP
+580 
-586 GGAPDGAPGGAAQK
+586 
-600 TTSVLNISDDDLK
+600 TSVLNIADKDLQ
-613 GNIYNGSGYYGD
+613 GNIYNGSGYYGAANK
-625 GQELTVNIK
+625 LTVNIED
-634 NGASITGAISA
+634 GASVTGAISA

-666 YDQIGHVMNK
+666 YNQIGHVMNT
-676 PSYNGSNDVIVNVE
+676 PYYNGGNDVVVNVE

-1304 TTIKHTTNGG
+1304 TTIKHTTDGG

-1434 IAQNEYGWW
+1434 LAQNEYGWW

-1553 TVVNGKVIF
+1553 TVVNGKVVF

>member
-264 VIIKGDGNDKTQ
+264 V
-276 EISVNGGT
+276 
-284 LYDGFKNTAD
+284 
-294 TVKMVSPPWV
+294 
-304 LGVVGNSR
+304 
-312 ATNMLGK
+312 
-319 GSTMVVQDADVYAK
+319 
-333 SWGALSTDSGSNP
+333 
-346 FLYAIN
+346 
-352 SNISMDTTSDDA
+352 
-364 SGYGT
+364 
-369 YAIGNAQEYF
+369 
-379 LGSTFNVPTY
+379 
-389 LTIAANGDNNNI
+389 
-401 TLGATK
+401 
-407 KGQKITTQKAVWK
+407 
-420 DNVQSIIDYG
+420 
-430 TVTASETRET
+430 
-440 VVNSE
+440 
-445 NFGVDIWGQA
+445 
-455 TVNVNDATEFHTT
+455 
-468 SAAFLIKSASSVVN
+468 
-482 ISKDATIDASI
+482 
-493 DANAKAESKLNGTS
+493 
-507 YGVVYQI
+507 
-514 IDNEDAAAAGI
+514 
-525 SFPEG
+525 
-530 YAGPVFS
+530 
-537 DAEYSE
+537 
-543 AEGWLEASTAS
+543 
-554 GDQGGQQPG
+554 
-563 GAPGGDMGEA
+563 
-573 PDGQPGG
+573 
-580 VPDGQP
+580 
-586 GGAPDGAPGGAAQK
+586 
-600 TTSVLNISDDDLK
+600 
-613 GNIYNGSGYYGD
+613 
-625 GQELTVNIK
+625 
-634 NGASITGAISA
+634 
-645 TTIKHTTDG
+645 
-654 GKTQNTSIKEAD
+654 
-666 YDQIGHVMNK
+666 
-676 PSYNGSNDVIVNVE
+676 
-690 KGGTWVADG
+690 
-699 TSIITKLTIADGASV
+699 
-714 AYGTAVDADGQAIQ
+714 
-728 LKAGNTYENITVT
+728 
-741 AATSGT
+741 
-747 TVKSISNSNLIT
+747 
-759 TADGSKIAYDSNITF
+759 
-774 TMKDGNGYKE
+774 
-784 LSLSDAKTAVK
+784 
-795 AKKAVKVY
+795 
-803 TLSHK
+803 
-808 EGYGSVWNSN
+808 
-818 YTYTDYRTGIQIGEN
+818 
-833 SGAAIGTAGV
+833 
-843 GGKLTGNTLSDL
+843 
-855 VLTSTSKNFNPVVV
+855 
-869 NKADATLD
+869 
-877 NPVIVV
+877 
-883 GNANGKNNSDGSA
+883 
-896 DVNDFVGYGTAVN
+896 
-909 IYGDSVT
+909 
-916 TGGGADANG
+916 
-925 QMGGTTNT
+925 
-933 NATYKTDIDL
+933 
-943 SNGGS
+943 
-948 ITTYGVARPAVAVDN
+948 
-963 GGDVLIK
+963 LIK
-970 GDGNSKTQE
+970 GDGDSKTQE

-1304 TTIKHTTNGG
+1304 TTIKHTTDGG

-1334 TPYYNGGNDVVV
+1334 TPYYTGGNDVVV

-1368 DGATVTYGSAKD
+1368 EGATVTYGSAKD

-1434 IAQNEYGWW
+1434 LAQNEYGWW

-1553 TVVNGKVIF
+1553 TVVNGKVVF

>member
-580 VPDGQP
+580 
-586 GGAPDGAPGGAAQK
+586 APDGAPGGAAQK

-634 NGASITGAISA
+634 NGASVTGAISA

-676 PSYNGSNDVIVNVE
+676 PSYNGSNDVI
-690 KGGTWVADG
+690 
-699 TSIITKLTIADGASV
+699 
-714 AYGTAVDADGQAIQ
+714 
-728 LKAGNTYENITVT
+728 
-741 AATSGT
+741 
-747 TVKSISNSNLIT
+747 
-759 TADGSKIAYDSNITF
+759 
-774 TMKDGNGYKE
+774 
-784 LSLSDAKTAVK
+784 
-795 AKKAVKVY
+795 
-803 TLSHK
+803 
-808 EGYGSVWNSN
+808 
-818 YTYTDYRTGIQIGEN
+818 
-833 SGAAIGTAGV
+833 
-843 GGKLTGNTLSDL
+843 
-855 VLTSTSKNFNPVVV
+855 
-869 NKADATLD
+869 
-877 NPVIVV
+877 
-883 GNANGKNNSDGSA
+883 
-896 DVNDFVGYGTAVN
+896 
-909 IYGDSVT
+909 
-916 TGGGADANG
+916 
-925 QMGGTTNT
+925 
-933 NATYKTDIDL
+933 
-943 SNGGS
+943 
-948 ITTYGVARPAVAVDN
+948 
-963 GGDVLIK
+963 
-970 GDGNSKTQE
+970 
-979 ISVNGGTLY
+979 
-988 DGFKNTADTVKMVSP
+988 
-1003 PWVLGVVGN
+1003 
-1012 SRATNMLGKGSTMIV
+1012 
-1027 QDSDV
+1027 
-1032 YAKSW
+1032 
-1037 GALSTDSG
+1037 
-1045 SNPYLYAINSNI
+1045 
-1057 TMDTTSKDASGYG
+1057 
-1070 TYAIGNAQEYFL
+1070 
-1082 GSTFDVPT
+1082 
-1090 YLTIAANGDNNTITM
+1090 
-1105 GATTKGQEITTQK
+1105 
-1118 AVWKDNTQSIIDYNK
+1118 
-1133 VTASETRET
+1133 
-1142 VINSE
+1142 
-1147 NFGVDI
+1147 
-1153 WGQATVNVND
+1153 
-1163 ATTMN
+1163 
-1168 TKSAAFLIKSADSTV
+1168 
-1183 NLGADV
+1183 
-1189 TVNAATDVNAQA
+1189 
-1201 EKELNGTENGVVYQI
+1201 
-1216 IDNEDAAAKGI
+1216 
-1227 SFPEGYAG
+1227 
-1235 PVFSDAEYSEAEG
+1235 
-1248 WMSEANKSERTNTSV
+1248 
-1263 LNIADKDLQGNI
+1263 
-1275 YNGSGYYGAANKLTV
+1275 
-1290 NIEDGASVTGAISA
+1290 
-1304 TTIKHTTNGG
+1304 
-1314 KTQNTSIKEADY
+1314 
-1326 NQIGHVMN
+1326 
-1334 TPYYNGGNDVVV
+1334 V

-1434 IAQNEYGWW
+1434 LAQNEYGWW

-1474 GYTGLVA
+1474 
-1481 NEYGWWYVQNGQIN
+1481 
-1495 FNYTGLAQN
+1495 NYIGLAQN

-1553 TVVNGKVIF
+1553 TVVNGKVVF